1 MGKTITDEQFAARE
15 LVRDWAAG
23 SGAVVAVR
31 DIEQGEPKAWRPV
44 FARLAELGL
53 CGAGVRLP
61 LLELAPG
68 PARARLR
75 DTLSSLAGIAT
86 P

>member
-1 MGKTITDEQFAARE
+1 MQH
-15 LVRDWAAG
+15 AG
-23 SGAVVAVR
+23 RLAPLLEALDCAPNPIPV
-31 DIEQGEPKAWRPV
+31 KAG
-44 FARLAELGL
+44 LAELGL
-53 CGAGVRLP
+53 CGAGLRLP

-68 PARARLR
+68 PARKHLR